1 MRSRILF
8 IDAYD
13 SFTNNIISLLET
25 DLDVEVTKVRIDSRV
40 ANLPTFL
47 KQFAAVVL
55 GPGPG
60 DPRNTAD
67 VGLFNDVWQ
76 LNRSQVLPVLGICL
90 GFQSLVLNHDGK
102 IKRLPLPR
110 HGIETTVTFGGSSPF
125 ARLGKVTTVQYHS
138 LHAALED
145 KDPGSLDSPDA
156 LWSACFDCPELEPLA
171 WDFTSSNTSRSSVTR
186 IAQNPSRILMAVKHR
201 SKPFYGIQFHPE
213 SICSDNDARDV
224 VRIWWRIVEEWHY
237 NHSKDKLDTFCYQK
251 QAYSRNLT
259 LERPYHLNTSAS
271 SPAFSSPVSSGPPS
285 PSSSVSS
292 LSTNS
297 APNIVYSEPS
307 GPIVETKV
315 LALGKLT
322 VPTICDAL
330 NLCLGDAVVLDSEVR
345 QMPEVSNHSI
355 IGVIDKNTVK
365 LEYNTRSSV
374 VRLWQNGEVAEY
386 DFQHHHGTIFSFIK
400 SFMAE
405 HKTYSRYTRSPFWG
419 GLIGYI
425 TYEACLE
432 NIDIHTKATSSN
444 RPDLAFVFVERS
456 IVIDHV
462 ERLVYVQTIK
472 PNDGDWLSRSHELLS
487 AHQVGIDQDESLL
500 PRQQQKK
507 CVDIDRP
514 LEASYKDKV
523 GDCQDLINAG
533 ESYELCLT
541 NQAHIKIELDT
552 SRSSWPLYCRL
563 RSLNPAPFAAY
574 LRLGPLTLLSTS
586 PERFLCWSRPSP
598 TASSQSNSTCQFRPI
613 KGTVQKHQTSPSGE
627 THSLTLAEAT
637 TLLSTSKERAENL
650 MIVDLIRHDV
660 YGVVGSGNVNVKKL
674 MVVEEYATM
683 YQLVSVIEGTLM
695 SSSMGL
701 HPSTNDR
708 KVEAKTGID
717 VLAASL
723 PPGSMTGAP
732 KKRSCQLLQTL
743 EDEPRSVYSGV
754 VGYMCVGGGGD
765 FSVVI
770 RSMFRWDDES
780 TDSTEPAETAGPSGT
795 SGETANWER
804 TGGAGL
810 TDTWHI
816 GAGGAVTSQSTED
829 GEWEEMLI
837 KLRSTMRLFEGRT

>member
-1 MRSRILF
+1 MKSRILF

-25 DLDVEVTKVRIDSRV
+25 DLDVEVTKVRIDFQVS
-40 ANLPTFL
+40 NLQTFL
-47 KQFAAVVL
+47 KPFAAVVL

-60 DPRNTAD
+60 DPQNTAD

-76 LNRSQVLPVLGICL
+76 LDTNQVLPVLGICL
-90 GFQSLVLNHDGK
+90 GFQSLVLKYGGK

-125 ARLGKVTTVQYHS
+125 ARVGKVTTVQYHS
-138 LHAALED
+138 LHATLED
-145 KDPGSLDSPDA
+145 KDPGRLDALDA
-156 LWSACFDCPELEPLA
+156 LWSACSNCPELEPLA
-171 WDFTSSNTSRSSVTR
+171 WDFTSSNTSQSSVTLT
-186 IAQNPSRILMAVKHR
+186 AQNPSRILMAVKHQ

-213 SICSDNDARDV
+213 SICSDSDARNI

-237 NHSKDKLDTFCYQK
+237 NHNKDKLDTFCYQK
-251 QAYSRNLT
+251 QAYTRNLP

-271 SPAFSSPVSSGPPS
+271 SPAFSSPMSSGPPS

-297 APNIVYSEPS
+297 IPDIVYSEPS

-365 LEYNTRSSV
+365 LEYNTGSLV
-374 VRLWQNGEVAEY
+374 ARLRRNGEVVEY
-386 DFQHHHGTIFSFIK
+386 DFQHHDGTIFSFIK
-400 SFMAE
+400 SFIAE
-405 HKTYSRYTRSPFWG
+405 HKAYSRCTRSPFWG

-432 NIDIHTKATSSN
+432 NIDIHTKETSSN

-456 IVIDHV
+456 VVIDHV

-472 PNDGDWLSRSHELLS
+472 PNDGDWLSRSHEVLS
-487 AHQVGIDQDESLL
+487 AHQVGIDQDENLL
-500 PRQQQKK
+500 PKQQQTKW
-507 CVDIDRP
+507 VDIDRP

-523 GDCQDLINAG
+523 GNCQDLINAG

-541 NQAHIKIELDT
+541 NQAHIKIESDT

-586 PERFLCWSRPSP
+586 PERFLCWSRPLP
-598 TASSQSNSTCQFRPI
+598 TASCQSISTCQFRPI

-627 THSLTLAEAT
+627 TYNLTLAEAT
-637 TLLSTSKERAENL
+637 ALLSTSKERAENL

-695 SSSMGL
+695 SSSIGL
-701 HPSTNDR
+701 HPSTNNK

-732 KKRSCQLLQTL
+732 KKRSCQILQNL
-743 EDEPRSVYSGV
+743 EDERRSVYSGV

-780 TDSTEPAETAGPSGT
+780 TESTEPAETAGPSE
-795 SGETANWER
+795 ETANSER
-804 TGGAGL
+804 TGPTGL